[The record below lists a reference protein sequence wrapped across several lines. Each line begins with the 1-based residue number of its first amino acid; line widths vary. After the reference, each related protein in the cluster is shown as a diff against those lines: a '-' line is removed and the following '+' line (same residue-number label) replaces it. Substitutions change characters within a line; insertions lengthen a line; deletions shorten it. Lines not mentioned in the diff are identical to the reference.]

1 MSRICPSC
9 HRESPVE
16 SDFCPACGAPM
27 NEHALRGQKKA
38 AVRALDDP
46 PMKWHK
52 FLTWISLPLSIVMAV
67 VGLVSAW
74 QTLSSFDPSL
84 FVPEYLPAVRL
95 TMYLDLAVNALMLPL
110 LGIAEYGLLTMR
122 RIGVRALLALY
133 GIQVVYAAVLLALLV
148 RVKGDP
154 LQAAVSIVSSGVIL
168 ALTAVYYKKRQRLFS

>member
-1 MSRICPSC
+1 M
-9 HRESPVE
+9 
-16 SDFCPACGAPM
+16 
-27 NEHALRGQKKA
+27 
-38 AVRALDDP
+38 
-46 PMKWHK
+46 
-52 FLTWISLPLSIVMAV
+52 
-67 VGLVSAW
+67 
-74 QTLSSFDPSL
+74 
-84 FVPEYLPAVRL
+84 